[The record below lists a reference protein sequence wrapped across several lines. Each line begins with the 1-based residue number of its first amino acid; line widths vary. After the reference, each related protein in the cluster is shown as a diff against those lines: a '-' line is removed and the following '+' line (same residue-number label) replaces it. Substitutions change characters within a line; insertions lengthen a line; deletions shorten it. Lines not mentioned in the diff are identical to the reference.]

1 MTLPDNDDVK
11 TREDTEDDEV
21 YYDGSSNVAY
31 IFKSILWFITDVG
44 INALIIIVLVFLMR
58 HLVFS
63 PFQVSGPS
71 MCDTLNN
78 FDGNCVHGNGE
89 YIIVNKASY
98 IDVFGWSLSEYE
110 RGDIVVFEPPGGD
123 EGEFYIKRIIGL
135 PGETVKLD
143 DGNVYIYNDEYPDG
157 IMLDEKYLNESN
169 YGKTYAFDSGLDT
182 FEVPE
187 GMYFVMGDNRR
198 ASSDSRRCFGQSDCT
213 SEDAFV
219 SEDAIQGKGW
229 LVLWPFDRLRVLDG
243 YDY

>member
-1 MTLPDNDDVK
+1 MFLINDNSSE
-11 TREDTEDDEV
+11 EDGV
-21 YYDGSSNVAY
+21 CYDGSSNIGYVL
-31 IFKSILWFITDVG
+31 KSIFWFITDVA

-58 HLVFS
+58 HLIFS

-98 IDVFGWSLSEYE
+98 IDIFGWSLSEYE
-110 RGDIVVFEPPGGD
+110 RGDVIVFEPPGGE

-135 PGETVKLD
+135 PGETIKLS
-143 DGNVYIYNDEYPDG
+143 DGNVYIDDL
-157 IMLDEKYLNESN
+157 MLDEKYLNESN
-169 YGKTYAFDSGLDT
+169 YGKTYAFDVGLDS

-198 ASSDSRRCFGQSDCT
+198 ASSDSRRCFGQVDCT

-219 SEDAIQGKGW
+219 PEEAIQGKGW
-229 LVLWPFDRLRVLDG
+229 LVLWPFDRLRVLG
-243 YDY
+243 KYDY